1 MASAARQTHSPLHA
15 LRARK
20 AEAEKALRAARVR
33 NLRARTALAAA
44 TGAAAVA
51 RRMVVELTQRE
62 LERAL
67 AEVAA
72 ATGALDA
79 ADSRQILL
87 AAVERPGGPDR
98 DEGAPAEGAAP
109 SDAAEPLLAW
119 ARAHAVGTC

>member
-1 MASAARQTHSPLHA
+1 MASAARQTPNPLHA

-20 AEAEKALRAARVR
+20 QEAEKALRAARVR

-44 TGAAAVA
+44 SGAAAVA

-62 LERAL
+62 LQRAL

-72 ATGALDA
+72 ATAALDA

-87 AAVERPGGPDR
+87 TALEQA
-98 DEGAPAEGAAP
+98 GAPRPAAAARPGAAP
-109 SDAAEPLLAW
+109 ASDAAEPLLAW
-119 ARAHAVGTC
+119 ARAHSVGTC

>member
-1 MASAARQTHSPLHA
+1 MASAARQIPSPLHA

-62 LERAL
+62 LQRAL
-67 AEVAA
+67 AEVTAA
-72 ATGALDA
+72 AEALDA

-87 AAVERPGGPDR
+87 AAVEHAAAPRRG
-98 DEGAPAEGAAP
+98 EGSLAEGAAP